1 MRKYFTICIFLLSS
15 VLAYPQDCVL
25 KLKTARDYK
34 VKNDYRN
41 AVKWYRAV
49 LDDCGDYD
57 GNVFS
62 ELKECERIITDMNA
76 VFQLTGSKLECEG
89 EGGILVLELK
99 KVPTGWS
106 VKQYPKWL
114 QISEIIKNE
123 KKVVF
128 NVEANPRAE
137 IRKGTIQLKSD
148 KGIAQDFTVIQKK
161 GMERISVQTD
171 FLSFGNGGGQ
181 QTIVVDANFNW
192 GFGTSDSWLQ
202 LNKQNKD
209 KLLVT
214 CAYNSYPKEK
224 KATIT
229 IFGKNVRRNIEVTQ
243 FADDTYFIINGAADS
258 TMLFE
263 ASGGENN
270 KLRVSCN
277 DDWYVDN
284 RCPWVDVHR
293 SSDAI
298 VVKCQPNP
306 WAERRT
312 TSFEVVTAAEGR
324 TKTILVEQGGSK
336 PTLDKI
342 SLPSKNGERTVTSIR
357 PHYRSLYLKGNGGDL
372 KVKVY
377 SNVQTWTFHII
388 PEEENWMTGVAFPQD
403 SMIDLHLS
411 DNNGWIIREA
421 DVVVTAM
428 GIQDTLNVRQN
439 IRGYCGLLDDY
450 FEGSERTW
458 KTTNFFI
465 DLYGAE
471 SLGFRIGGLAKRWKF
486 VEFSLLDFDLEYV
499 YHHERAYMDVIQAF
513 HLDWEPIVR
522 GYLPFSHDG
531 RRWAAYVGMG
541 ISVNLFSLE
550 LYPNF
555 SYYYRMPKFLFEI
568 GAEFNWIKKDNVSSR
583 IFYRYDGYSSV
594 GISFDFYKWT
604 KKWKE

>member
-1 MRKYFTICIFLLSS
+1 MLLMCCCVLSS
-15 VLAYPQDCVL
+15 YAQDCAL
-25 KLKTARDYK
+25 KLNTARDYK
-34 VKNDYRN
+34 AKKDFKNAIKYYR
-41 AVKWYRAV
+41 KV

-57 GNVFS
+57 GKVS
-62 ELKECERIITDMNA
+62 LELRECEKRIIDMNA

-89 EGGILVLELK
+89 EGGTLVLKLK
-99 KVPTGWS
+99 KTPTDWS
-106 VKQYPKWL
+106 VKQFPEWL
-114 QISEIIKNE
+114 KLSEIIKDE

-128 NVEANPRAE
+128 NVEANPKAE

-148 KGIAQDFTVIQKK
+148 KGRTQDFTVIQKN
-161 GMERISVQTD
+161 GVERVSAQTD

-181 QTIVVDANFNW
+181 QTIIVDANFNW

-202 LNKQNKD
+202 LSKQNND

-214 CAYNSYPKEK
+214 CVYNGYPKER
-224 KATIT
+224 KAKIT
-229 IFGKNVRRNIEVTQ
+229 IFGEYANQNIEVTQ
-243 FADDTYFIINGAADS
+243 FAGDTYFSVSGVADS
-258 TMLFE
+258 IVLFD
-263 ASGGENN
+263 ASGGKNN
-270 KLRVSCN
+270 ELRVSCN
-277 DDWYVDN
+277 DEWIVKN
-284 RCPWVDVHR
+284 RCTWVDVYR
-293 SSDAI
+293 SNDAI

-312 TSFEVVTAAEGR
+312 SSFEVVATTEER
-324 TKTILVEQGGSK
+324 TKTILVEQGGAK

-342 SLPSKNGERTVTSIR
+342 SLPSKNGERTVTGSR

-372 KVKVY
+372 KVKVH
-377 SNVQTWTFHII
+377 SNVQTWTFHIV

-403 SMIDLHLS
+403 SLIELHLS

-421 DVVVTAM
+421 DVVISAM
-428 GIQDTLNVRQN
+428 GIYDTLNVRQN
-439 IRGYCGLLDDY
+439 IRGYNGLLDDY
-450 FEGSERTW
+450 FDGSERVW
-458 KTTNFFI
+458 KTTKFFI

-486 VEFSLLDFDLEYV
+486 VEFSLLDFDVEYL
-499 YHHERAYMDVIQAF
+499 YHWERAYRDVIQAF

-522 GYLPFSHDG
+522 GYLPFSRDG

-555 SYYYRMPKFLFEI
+555 SYFYRMPKFLFEM